1 MSCIPCG
8 SAAAAAKAVVAVSD
22 TTMPSK
28 AEVQA
33 RGLLIDLYRAK
44 PCMPIMVR
52 LAWHDAGTFC
62 AKDNT
67 GGANASI
74 RFEPEI
80 SHGANAGLTAA
91 TQLVQTIKD
100 KVPEIGYAD
109 LYQLASVVAVEFC
122 GGPSIPFRL
131 GRKDAVEKEVTPDG
145 RLPDAKQGHEH
156 LRDIFYRMGFVDRE
170 IVALSGAHALG
181 RAHADR
187 SGFDG
192 AWTKEPL
199 VFDNAYFKE
208 LLAKEAD
215 PSLLK
220 LPSDLTLLD
229 TPSMSKWVKLYAEDE
244 QLFFRDYAAAH
255 LKLSELGQFQ

>member
-1 MSCIPCG
+1 
-8 SAAAAAKAVVAVSD
+8 
-22 TTMPSK
+22 MPSK

-52 LAWHDAGTFC
+52 LAWHDAGTFS

-74 RFEPEI
+74 RFDAEI
-80 SHGANAGLTAA
+80 SHGANAGLTWAA
-91 TQLVQTIKD
+91 QQLQTIKD
-100 KVPEIGYAD
+100 AVPEIGYAD
-109 LYQLASVVAVEFC
+109 LYQLASVVAVEFA

-131 GRKDAVEKEVTPDG
+131 GRKDAKEKEVTPDG
-145 RLPDAKQGHEH
+145 RLPDAKKGHEH
-156 LRDIFYRMGFVDRE
+156 LRDIFYRMGMVDRE

-181 RAHADR
+181 RAHPDR

-199 VFDNAYFKE
+199 VFDNSYFTE

-215 PSLLK
+215 PALLK
-220 LPSDLTLLD
+220 LPSDLALLE
-229 TPSMSKWVKLYAEDE
+229 TPTMAKWVKAYAADE

-255 LKLSELGQFQ
+255 VKLSELGQFQ

>member
-1 MSCIPCG
+1 M
-8 SAAAAAKAVVAVSD
+8 KAHR
-22 TTMPSK
+22 
-28 AEVQA
+28 E
-33 RGLLIDLYRAK
+33 
-44 PCMPIMVR
+44 
-52 LAWHDAGTFC
+52 
-62 AKDNT
+62 
-67 GGANASI
+67 
-74 RFEPEI
+74 
-80 SHGANAGLTAA
+80 
-91 TQLVQTIKD
+91 TQLTR
-100 KVPEIGYAD
+100 P
-109 LYQLASVVAVEFC
+109 
-122 GGPSIPFRL
+122 PSPPPSLTPSFPPQ
-131 GRKDAVEKEVTPDG
+131 VTPDG
-145 RLPDAKQGHEH
+145 RLPDAKQGYEH

-255 LKLSELGQFQ
+255 LKLSELGQVRTGGGREEGRGGGRGIWTDGFVFFSPVLFPSEIQFQ

>member
-1 MSCIPCG
+1 MKVHRESQLTRP
-8 SAAAAAKAVVAVSD
+8 
-22 TTMPSK
+22 PS
-28 AEVQA
+28 
-33 RGLLIDLYRAK
+33 
-44 PCMPIMVR
+44 PP
-52 LAWHDAGTFC
+52 
-62 AKDNT
+62 
-67 GGANASI
+67 
-74 RFEPEI
+74 
-80 SHGANAGLTAA
+80 
-91 TQLVQTIKD
+91 
-100 KVPEIGYAD
+100 
-109 LYQLASVVAVEFC
+109 
-122 GGPSIPFRL
+122 PSIPPQ
-131 GRKDAVEKEVTPDG
+131 VTPDG

-255 LKLSELGQFQ
+255 LKLSELGQVRVGGRAGRTGKGRGIWTDGFLWSPCPVPLRNSVPVNARGAETRQWRRDGACNRMNAVGIAMQ